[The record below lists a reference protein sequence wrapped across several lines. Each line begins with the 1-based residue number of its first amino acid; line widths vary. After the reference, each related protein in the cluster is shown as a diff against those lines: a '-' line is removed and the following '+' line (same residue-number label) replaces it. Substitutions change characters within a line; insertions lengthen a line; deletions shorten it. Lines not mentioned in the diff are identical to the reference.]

1 MRGSARAFAV
11 LLSLSL
17 LAAACSNDPAPPA
30 SAGGERPA
38 PAEEPPPVC
47 PLTGIELA
55 DDGVLDK
62 PAVAVKIENSPQARP
77 QTGLEHA
84 DVVFEEIVE
93 GGITRFMAI
102 YHCDTPEKAGPVRS
116 ARFDD
121 PKFAKPFT
129 SVLVYSGANGTVN
142 NELRAQGL
150 LLLSE
155 DGGSEG
161 LFRDPPGTFTTHNL
175 FANVKQIRRS
185 KQVRKLSPPPAGI
198 LTFGE
203 LSNPSKKARRVS
215 LNFNASNTIE
225 YRWEDEAWARYE
237 AGAPFM
243 TADGGRIAP
252 ANVLVMVVD
261 VNASSTIVDVAGNP
275 SPMIDF
281 SGTGK
286 ALLFRD
292 GRVVKGTWEIGPEGV
307 PAFSDKQ
314 GDPMVFAPGS
324 TWIELIPSQAGTVK
338 GSFAFSKR

>member
-11 LLSLSL
+11 LLSLAL
-17 LAAACSNDPAPPA
+17 LAAACSNDPERPA

-38 PAEEPPPVC
+38 PVEEPPPVC
-47 PLTGIELA
+47 PLTGVEVGDEA
-55 DDGVLDK
+55 VLDK
-62 PAVAVKIENSPQARP
+62 PAVAVKIENSPEARP

-129 SVLVYSGANGTVN
+129 TVLVYSGANGTVN
-142 NELRAQGL
+142 NELAAQGL

-155 DGGSEG
+155 DAGSDF

-185 KQVRKLSPPPAGI
+185 KEVRRLDPPRADVF
-198 LTFGE
+198 TFGE
-203 LSNPSKKARRVS
+203 LTNRSRKARRVT

-225 YRWEDEAWARYE
+225 YRWEGGAWARYE

-243 TADGGRIAP
+243 TANGDQIAP

-275 SPMIDF
+275 SPMIEF
-281 SGTGK
+281 SGRGK

-292 GRVVKGTWEIGPEGV
+292 GRVVKGTWEVGPDGV
-307 PAFSDKQ
+307 PSFGDRQ
-314 GDPMVFAPGS
+314 GDPMVLAPGS